1 MRRALHPQ
9 AKFDP
14 IPPDLDLHT
23 LVDRTPN
30 FDWVTRISIAQI
42 RRLGPAGFE
51 KLVQLHVIEG
61 GRPLVIE
68 GWDRVLPNDLF
79 SSTWLKNTYDK
90 KRTLRR
96 LFLAL
101 AATANLTDRGKC
113 SRYYRADG
121 HSHDHWSLPA
131 IHATAHKSVDPSQF
145 SR

>member
-1 MRRALHPQ
+1 MPSALHPQ

-14 IPPDLDLHT
+14 IPPDLDLHG

-42 RRLGPAGFE
+42 RRLGPTGFE

-79 SSTWLKNTYDK
+79 SAAWLEKTCDK
-90 KRTLRR
+90 KRR
-96 LFLAL
+96 FP
-101 AATANLTDRGKC
+101 
-113 SRYYRADG
+113 Y
-121 HSHDHWSLPA
+121 SLPLHHDA
-131 IHATAHKSVDPSQF
+131 
-145 SR
+145 